1 MLAAAT
7 IIVVTATILARVVS
21 NSGMSNTNVTLVV
34 FSAVVA
40 TVAAARPFARSP
52 GRRPDA
58 RDARRGRQRIVSMPL
73 ASARARSLREG
84 PLGCTSPRSH
94 LLTSIFGTFNAKA
107 KVAWLI

>member
-1 MLAAAT
+1 MVADST
-7 IIVVTATILARVVS
+7 IIVETATIVARAVS
-21 NSGMSNTNVTLVV
+21 NSGMSNTNTTLVV
-34 FSAVVA
+34 VQ
-40 TVAAARPFARSP
+40 RHRRDRRRGRFARSQ

-58 RDARRGRQRIVSMPL
+58 RDVHRGRQRIVSMPL